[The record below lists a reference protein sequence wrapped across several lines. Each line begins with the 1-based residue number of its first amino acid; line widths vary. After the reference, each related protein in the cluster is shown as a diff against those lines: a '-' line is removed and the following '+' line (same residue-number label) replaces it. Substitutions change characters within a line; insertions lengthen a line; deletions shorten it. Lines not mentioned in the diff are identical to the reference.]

1 MSEHREKR
9 LKRLVTYVPPSLAEQ
24 LELFRDEGSN
34 VISMSDYLH
43 DVIEEHIRVRSAMR
57 ITRQTIGRRLGNQ

>member
-1 MSEHREKR
+1 MGREKR
-9 LKRLVTYVPPSLAEQ
+9 LKRVVAYIPMSMAEQ

-43 DVIEEHIRVRSAMR
+43 DVIEEHIRVRSAMSIR
-57 ITRQTIGRRLGNQ
+57 RQTISRRLGNS